1 MALGA
6 SMALILKSGCYL
18 SGLMCVMSLFLVCII
33 YFIFPGSLWLIESL
47 IVFFLMSGIALL
59 LGSCTEK
66 KRHGLIG
73 AILFGAFCAGVMS
86 FYEIHFLVELYQGR
100 WAHEGARLGLVSESA
115 YFALM
120 NSLRILGFVL
130 FLVLVVFFFKAR
142 SGGDGGAYKRV
153 FWSYLVCALFENTLN
168 SLPDNQMF
176 FISLGVFFV

>member
-1 MALGA
+1 
-6 SMALILKSGCYL
+6 
-18 SGLMCVMSLFLVCII
+18 MSLFLVCII

-47 IVFFLMSGIALL
+47 IVFFVLSGMALL

-130 FLVLVVFFFKAR
+130 FLVLVVFFSRLVRAGM
-142 SGGDGGAYKRV
+142 GGLSNES
-153 FWSYLVCALFENTLN
+153 F
-168 SLPDNQMF
+168 
-176 FISLGVFFV
+176 GVTSSVHCSKIH